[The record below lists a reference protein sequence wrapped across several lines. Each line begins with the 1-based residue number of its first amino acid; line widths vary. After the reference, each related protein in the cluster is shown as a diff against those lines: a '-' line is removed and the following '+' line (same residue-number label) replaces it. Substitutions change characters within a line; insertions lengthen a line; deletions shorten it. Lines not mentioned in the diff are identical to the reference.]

1 MAREAKKKRVMK
13 RSVRKTIAS
22 LFLASAIVVAAIPV
36 DNLRAT
42 GTEGTPKVVVDIKNC
57 RIPIVNEAETIYT
70 TGDGMFQFAYV
81 TTNDASSGNKVAVIL
96 GYDGGRRQDGILEIP
111 NTVDAYLKFSEN
123 MGTAYGYCAVG
134 KIRNYL
140 YYDEVVNKTD
150 EFGNIQ
156 YNPAKPLPD
165 EEGRVQ
171 GEEGWIET
179 YEPFQEIKYRPCYY
193 EDYAVWSK
201 KDISELYTCQK
212 YNDVTKE
219 LEFDYNPGGELNFR
233 KTTSS
238 EYQRIQDATVKYIGN
253 QKLEAGTGE
262 NTGTWKIVA
271 ETAGGLIDDPSE
283 GIFRGEKAGNIT
295 KLIVGQDLSGIGDY
309 AFTGCTGL
317 ESITLQNGL
326 DTIGNHAFE
335 RCVNLTAVNIDINAM
350 LTTIGAS
357 AFEDCRA
364 LFAFTMPLQ
373 VTKVGDKAFKGCTAM
388 TNIELCGNGKNVQLT
403 TLGNDVF
410 VDCSSLK
417 TITFPDMYRENDLDL
432 GMFEGCSSLQ
442 FIATSNKE
450 FCFANSEAEMNAFRG
465 EVPSTFY
472 FQGPRNCA
480 LYSMAS
486 ANSFAY
492 KYINEDVYEIT
503 ERDSSGNQVAKYQV
517 NSSNQLIY
525 CDIKNGTKEIS
536 IPGVIGP
543 YGINAIDSNSF
554 QNSCYLEKITIP
566 SSITSIA
573 SEAFKGCH
581 NLKNVVFKEPVNL
594 VSIGKDAFKT
604 QEVFKSDCD
613 AGSGS
618 CESLLEEAPVLNF
631 IGPISSDCVAF
642 QYAMSSDS
650 NINVD
655 SQRRTYIK
663 YYSGWP
669 TNLVVQYNPDT
680 DKNELIDYPTFTGL
694 DGLTASSY
702 PYITDTNMAD
712 ARHAYQVVISHDESQ
727 LASLKDGEKKILDGV
742 FNLVLPDGIESIHKD
757 LFVEKES
764 LEDPSVE
771 KTLKAYTISEIEN
784 NAFQGFKTLKS
795 IDFLGATRSIGDYA
809 FEDCVNLESAYFPE
823 TLQSIGKRPFA
834 GCKKMNTI
842 TFMGQTGFVCDNGI
856 LYGLDSAG
864 NKQTLI
870 EYLEA
875 PRSGVVTPEEVAGIS
890 QIAEEA
896 FAETNVSSVDLRNT
910 TVETIPTKA
919 FSDTSKLSFVYL
931 PRTWNTIGEK
941 AFENSAVQYLDIPGS
956 LGYIDNTSFA
966 GANTDGSLTFHCE
979 ENSAAKRYAELNN
992 IRVTDK
998 EIEIYCKVHFWSRD
1012 NELLDTQEVK
1022 AGEDAVPP
1030 EPPVIEGYEFTGWNP
1045 DYHGISRDIDITATY
1060 EKEDPDKKKFTV
1072 TFLDYDESFLA
1083 SVKVLPGET
1092 AEAPADP
1099 VREGYQFSGW
1109 VPSITNVTG
1118 NITTVA
1124 QYVAKDN
1131 RLTVRFLDSDGVT
1144 VLGTQL
1150 VDPGKDAINPPT
1162 PEKEGYTFTG
1172 WLPAPVSITEDTDC
1186 YAQYEAIQESSKRL
1200 TVRFIDSDGTTVLNT
1215 QMVDPGKD
1223 AILPNPPV
1231 KEGYTFTGWLPEPT
1245 NITRDTDCYAQYEAI
1260 QESSKRLKV
1269 RFFDNDGTTL
1279 LSEQMVDPGKDA
1291 ITPIPP
1297 SKEGYE
1303 FIRWTPEPV
1312 NITKDTDCFAY
1323 YELKIVN
1330 NGNNGDNGNNG
1341 NNGNSG
1347 GSDNNNDSNNNGTNN
1362 DNNNNG
1368 DTNGGNTTTVFYSL
1382 TVKNGS
1388 GSGSYTAGAQPI
1400 IIADDPPAGQEF
1412 SHWTV
1417 DNTDFKIA
1425 STVLSATVVTM
1436 PARDVTVAANYK
1448 KKATSSTGSGST
1460 VSGNTSKPP
1469 STGGNVPP
1477 VSSGTTVVIDKN
1489 GLSNTGVVSATVN
1502 GSSDNFTIKISESAT
1517 AAELA
1522 VRALMDEFGDISNIV
1537 YFPIDIS
1544 LYDASGKNMIT
1555 DTSGLSINIT
1565 IPIPDSMIVYAG
1577 NNKVASV
1584 SSGKLEKLNAKFN
1597 TISGVACITF
1607 TVTHFSPYVVYVNTA
1622 DLTAGSKPDMTPQT
1636 GDGIHPKWF
1645 LSMGLAFVSAFL
1657 FLKKDKKRQSL
1668 A

>member
-1 MAREAKKKRVMK
+1 MARAAKKKRVMK

-36 DNLRAT
+36 DNLHAT
-42 GTEGTPKVVVDIKNC
+42 GTEGAPKVVVDIENC

-123 MGTAYGYCAVG
+123 LGTAYGYCAVG
-134 KIRNYL
+134 KSGNFL
-140 YYDEVVNKTD
+140 YYDKIVDKTD
-150 EFGNIQ
+150 NFNNVIMENDLS
-156 YNPAKPLPD
+156 KPILD
-165 EEGRVQ
+165 EEGNPVLDVNGQ
-171 GEEGWIET
+171 PT
-179 YEPFQEIKYRPCYY
+179 YEQKPVQEIKFRPCYY
-193 EDYAVWSK
+193 EDYDDWSQ
-201 KDISELYTCQK
+201 KDISDLFYISGNDSEGNPVYT
-212 YNDVTKE
+212 
-219 LEFDYNPGGELNFR
+219 
-233 KTTSS
+233 KTTSTIH
-238 EYQRIQDATVKYIGN
+238 QRIQDATVKYIGN
-253 QKLEAGTGE
+253 QKLEAGVGDQA
-262 NTGTWKIVA
+262 GTWKIVSKVN
-271 ETAGGLIDDPSE
+271 GGYIDDPSE
-283 GIFRGEKAGNIT
+283 GIFRGEKAGNVT
-295 KLIVGQDLSGIGDY
+295 TLKVGPDLSGIGDY

-335 RCVNLTAVNIDINAM
+335 RCVNLSSVNIDINAM
-350 LTTIGAS
+350 LSTIGAS

-364 LFAFTMPLQ
+364 LRSFTMPLQ
-373 VTKVGDKAFKGCTAM
+373 VTRIGDKAFKGCISM

-403 TLGNDVF
+403 TLGKNVF
-410 VDCSSLK
+410 VNCAALQSL
-417 TITFPDMYRENDLDL
+417 TFPDMYNESDLSL
-432 GMFEGCSSLQ
+432 GMFEGCTVLKSV
-442 FIATSNKE
+442 TSNNKE
-450 FCFANSEAEMNAFRG
+450 FCFVDNAAEIEAFRQT
-465 EVPSTFY
+465 VPASFY
-472 FQGPRNCA
+472 FEGPRNCS
-480 LYSMAS
+480 LYTLARD
-486 ANSFAY
+486 NSFAY
-492 KYINEDVYEIT
+492 KYIYEDVYEIT
-503 ERDSSGNQVAKYQV
+503 ERDKNGNQVAKYQV

-525 CDIKNGTKEIS
+525 CDIKNGTEEIS

-543 YGINAIDSNSF
+543 YSINTIDSNSF
-554 QNSCYLEKITIP
+554 QNSCYLKKITIP

-573 SEAFKGCH
+573 NEAFKGCH
-581 NLKNVVFKEPVNL
+581 NLKTVIFKEPVNL
-594 VSIGKDAFKT
+594 VSIGTDAFKT
-604 QEVFKSDCD
+604 QDVFKSDCD
-613 AGSGS
+613 AAGGSEPCS
-618 CESLLEEAPVLNF
+618 SQLSESPVLEF
-631 IGPISSDCVAF
+631 IGPISSDCAAF
-642 QYAMSSDS
+642 DYAMRPDS

-655 SQRRTYIK
+655 SQQRSYIT

-669 TNLVVQYNPDT
+669 TNLVVRYNLDT
-680 DKNELIDYPTFTGL
+680 DKNELIDYPTFAELNT
-694 DGLTASSY
+694 LTSASY
-702 PYITDTNMAD
+702 PYITDTNIAD
-712 ARHAYQVVISHDESQ
+712 AKHAYQVVISHDES
-727 LASLKDGEKKILDGV
+727 LLSSLKDGEKKILDGV
-742 FNLVLPDGIESIHKD
+742 YNLTLPDGIESIHKN
-757 LFVEKES
+757 LFVEKEQF
-764 LEDPSVE
+764 EDSTVE
-771 KTLKAYTISEIEN
+771 KTLVAYTIDEIESG
-784 NAFQGFKTLKS
+784 AFKGFETLKS
-795 IDFLGATRSIGDYA
+795 IDFLGTTRNIGDYA
-809 FEDCVNLESAYFPE
+809 FEGCEKLESAYFPE
-823 TLQSIGKRPFA
+823 TVQNIGKRPFV
-834 GCKKMNTI
+834 GCKSIKSI

-856 LYGLDSAG
+856 IYGLDAAG
-864 NKQTLI
+864 NKQNLI

-910 TVETIPTKA
+910 TVETIPAKA
-919 FSDTSKLSFVYL
+919 FADTNKLSFVYL

-941 AFENSAVQYLDIPGS
+941 AFENSAIQYLDIPGS
-956 LGYIDNTSFA
+956 LGYIDNTSFI

-979 ENSAAKRYAELNN
+979 ENSAAKRYAELNG

-998 EIEIYCKVHFWSRD
+998 EIELYYKVHFWSKD
-1012 NELLDTQEVK
+1012 NELLDTQDVK

-1045 DYHGISRDIDITATY
+1045 DYHGINRDIDITATY
-1060 EKEDPDKKKFTV
+1060 EKEDLEKKKLTV
-1072 TFLDYDESFLA
+1072 TFVDYDGSFIS
-1083 SVKVLPGET
+1083 SVKVLPGED
-1092 AEAPADP
+1092 AVAPGDP
-1099 VREGYQFSGW
+1099 IREGYQFSGW
-1109 VPSITNVTG
+1109 IPGITNISENCTV
-1118 NITTVA
+1118 VA

-1131 RLTVRFLDSDGVT
+1131 RFTVRFLDDDGVT

-1150 VDPGKDAINPPT
+1150 VDPGENAISPP
-1162 PEKEGYTFTG
+1162 
-1172 WLPAPVSITEDTDC
+1172 S
-1186 YAQYEAIQESSKRL
+1186 
-1200 TVRFIDSDGTTVLNT
+1200 
-1215 QMVDPGKD
+1215 
-1223 AILPNPPV
+1223 PV
-1231 KEGYTFTGWLPEPT
+1231 KEGYTFIGWVPEPV
-1245 NITRDTDCYAQYEAI
+1245 NIVKDTDCYAKYDAI

-1279 LSEQMVDPGKDA
+1279 LSEQMVDPGKNA
-1291 ITPIPP
+1291 IVPIAPE
-1297 SKEGYE
+1297 KEGYK

-1312 NITKDTDCFAY
+1312 NIVKDTDCFAY
-1323 YELKIVN
+1323 YELNLVNNDNNGSNDNNNSNNNGSDNN
-1330 NGNNGDNGNNG
+1330 NGNNG
-1341 NNGNSG
+1341 SG
-1347 GSDNNNDSNNNGTNN
+1347 GN
-1362 DNNNNG
+1362 
-1368 DTNGGNTTTVFYSL
+1368 NTTTVFYSL

-1412 SHWTV
+1412 SHWSV

-1460 VSGNTSKPP
+1460 VSGNTSRPP
-1469 STGGNVPP
+1469 STGGNVPT
-1477 VSSGTTVVIDKN
+1477 SSGTTVVIDKN

-1522 VRALMDEFGDISNIV
+1522 VRALMDEFGDLANIV
-1537 YFPIDIS
+1537 YFPMDIS

-1565 IPIPDSMIVYAG
+1565 IPIPDSMIAYAG

-1584 SSGKLEKLNAKFN
+1584 SGGKLEKLGAKFN

-1607 TVTHFSPYVVYVNTA
+1607 TVTHFSPYVLYVNTSN
-1622 DLTAGSKPDMTPQT
+1622 LTEGSKPDMTPQT

-1657 FLKKDKKRQSL
+1657 FLKKDKKRTSI